1 MLTFEK
7 LPEAV
12 AKLTEEVSEL
22 KRLLIEKQEQPQAE
36 PEQFLTIKEAAEILC
51 LAVPTVYS
59 KVHRGELPVMK
70 RGNRLYFLRTE
81 LMDYIKQGRKKSN
94 TEIEQKAEA
103 YLSKKGGLNNV

>member
-1 MLTFEK
+1 
-7 LPEAV
+7 
-12 AKLTEEVSEL
+12 
-22 KRLLIEKQEQPQAE
+22 
-36 PEQFLTIKEAAEILC
+36 
-51 LAVPTVYS
+51 
-59 KVHRGELPVMK
+59 MK